1 MPGEPEP
8 RPAPFQPTVYQIR
21 VRGHLGSQWTDWFE
35 GLTVTLANGDT
46 LLTGPLVD
54 QAALHGL
61 LKKVRDLG
69 MPLVSVTQVH
79 PLEPTSQSC
88 KEKKMKTSAQLI
100 QVPDKK
106 VTLSTLWVFVMFC
119 IAYADII
126 GFIEPGTLENIIK
139 GNMGVALTPAMIV
152 IFSLFQAIPIVM
164 ILVSR
169 WFRRDVNRWLNIVA
183 TVLTLLYVLGGGNWE
198 SVSYPVFA
206 ALEVVAM
213 LGIIW
218 LAWTWRTDEA

>member
-1 MPGEPEP
+1 METPPPIYE
-8 RPAPFQPTVYQIR
+8 IR
-21 VRGHLGSQWTDWFE
+21 VAGHLSPQWMDWFE
-35 GLTVTLANGDT
+35 GLTVSLEEDGNT
-46 LLTGPLVD
+46 LLTGPVAD

-69 MPLVSVTQVH
+69 LPLLSVNQVP
-79 PLEPTSQSC
+79 PLEPTNQPY
-88 KEKKMKTSAQLI
+88 KEKRMNTNNKLI
-100 QVPDKK
+100 EIQDKK

-126 GFIEPGTLENIIK
+126 GFLEPGTLEMLIN
-139 GNMGVALTPAMIV
+139 GNVGFEITPAI
-152 IFSLFQAIPIVM
+152 ILIISLLQAIPIAM

-183 TVLTLLYVLGGGNWE
+183 SVLTLLYVLGGGNWE
-198 SVSYPVFA
+198 SASYIVFA
-206 ALEVVAM
+206 SLEVVAM

-218 LAWTWRTDEA
+218 LAWNWRNVEAQPIQR